1 MGVLG
6 QRVFRLRTLLRIPD
20 RAAGAASGAEPLHPM
35 MHPID
40 AIWGCRGSERQKDRL
55 RLEVFD
61 LIH

>member
-1 MGVLG
+1 
-6 QRVFRLRTLLRIPD
+6 
-20 RAAGAASGAEPLHPM
+20 M